1 MKVTAKLK
9 KEIRAEVERMFG
21 RKMQVEIGTIV
32 SNQDK
37 WSHNQMK
44 HYDEPDGEWDLLET
58 TNLSDHTE
66 WDDIDGEI
74 WIDLWIWNRSYFG
87 RDDNEEGLIDNAYIT
102 IEDGEIVH
110 ASLDANEGWQ
120 RKIEKK
126 IEKL

>member
-21 RKMQVEIGTIV
+21 RKMAVEVGEIV
-32 SNQDK
+32 SNENER
-37 WSHNQMK
+37 SFNQINFK
-44 HYDEPDGEWDLLET
+44 DGEWDLFET

>member
-21 RKMQVEIGTIV
+21 RKMAVEGGQIV
-32 SNQDK
+32 SNENER
-37 WSHNQMK
+37 SFNQINFK
-44 HYDEPDGEWDLLET
+44 DGEWDLFET